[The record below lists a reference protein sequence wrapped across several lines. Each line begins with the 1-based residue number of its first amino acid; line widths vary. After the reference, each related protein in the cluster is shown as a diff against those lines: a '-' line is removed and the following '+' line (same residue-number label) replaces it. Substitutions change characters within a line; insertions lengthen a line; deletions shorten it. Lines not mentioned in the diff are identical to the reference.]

1 MQLNLDKAKKS
12 ATFAKFTTLRT
23 KEQNMLYRQFIL
35 IALLATLPFSGI
47 AQEGDSD
54 EPNTLENQYIKLKKN
69 SNSYQQYKVVDKIKF
84 DGFWSAVEDTLNENS
99 AEISG
104 LNTEVVTLKKTVS
117 TLESNLT
124 ERDSSLSNQSY
135 QIEHMS
141 FLGID
146 MTKGGY
152 ITFSWV
158 IIFVLILAVLI
169 LFFRFS
175 SANKTTKGT
184 KKDFSQLQEDFD
196 EHKRKK
202 RDKET
207 KLMRDLQTEI
217 NRVEKLKGKLGEG

>member
-1 MQLNLDKAKKS
+1 MNVVKAKKS
-12 ATFAKFTTLRT
+12 ATFAPFTTLRT
-23 KEQNMLYRQFIL
+23 KEQNMLYRRFIF
-35 IALLATLPFSGI
+35 IAVLAVLPFSGI
-47 AQEGDSD
+47 AQEGDPE
-54 EPNTLENQYIKLKKN
+54 EPNTLKNQYIQLKNN
-69 SNSYQQYKVVDKIKF
+69 SNSYQQYKVVDKIKL
-84 DGFWSAVEDTLNENS
+84 DGFWSAVEDSLNESS
-99 AEISG
+99 ADISG
-104 LNTEVVTLKKTVS
+104 LNAEVRTLKKTVS
-117 TLESNLT
+117 TLETNLAK
-124 ERDSSLSNQSY
+124 RDSSLSDQSY

-152 ITFSWV
+152 IIFSWV

-196 EHKRKK
+196 EHKRKT

-217 NRVEKLKGKLGEG
+217 NRVEELKGKLGEG